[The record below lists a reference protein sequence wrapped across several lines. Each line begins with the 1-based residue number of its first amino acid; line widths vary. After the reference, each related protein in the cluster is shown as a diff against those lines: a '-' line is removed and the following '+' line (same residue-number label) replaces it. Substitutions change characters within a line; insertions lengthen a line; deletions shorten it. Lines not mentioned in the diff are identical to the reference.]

1 MKRFILVFMLALLVK
16 IGRAA
21 LPQPDLIAQIHFA
34 GAEKNFAPTNTVA
47 FTNEFCSAEAVA
59 LRAQTADK
67 LSAWLA
73 SWLSA
78 NGASPVAGGAAKLR
92 PLFNDLQRAEWWLE
106 ARAPVGGRP
115 DLAIAIRLDAARA
128 KLWQANL
135 QLFFPAATFKSAGG
149 WLVFDAGTGPQ
160 KVGETLA
167 AKLSSPAVGWG
178 SVDVNW
184 PRLAQWYP
192 ALKELGLPE
201 TQLTLT
207 APDANLRL
215 TGKLFY
221 PDNFSA
227 APTAWQ
233 TPANTVH
240 LPFVSFTAVR
250 GLSGWI
256 KSQTWLDPYRIA
268 PVPDQAFVWAM
279 PRIPFQTFL
288 ALPFPDATAAMS
300 EAYERLNSLF
310 SGPDALNHFQMPI
323 MLQLEP
329 AQIGFSSLPFMSPF
343 IKVVKEPQGQFLVAG
358 GFPNTP
364 KGQPIPQD
372 LSARLNNQNI
382 VYYHWEITGER
393 LGAQLE
399 DMPQFAQLLLMLT
412 RHKQL
417 DVNSAAY
424 HWLKRIGPKLGNS
437 VTEIKRCGPAEMTFE
452 RKSAGLCTAMEMF
465 MLANWLEAANF
476 PGCDLGLPP
485 SARPTLRFHPHSP
498 GMGAHSA
505 PAPGP

>member
-1 MKRFILVFMLALLVK
+1 MKRYILVFTLALLVAV
-16 IGRAA
+16 GRAA

-73 SWLSA
+73 GWLPA

-135 QLFFPAATFKSAGG
+135 QPFFPAATFKSVAG
-149 WLVFDAGTGPQ
+149 WLIFDAGTGPQ
-160 KVGETLA
+160 KVADTLA
-167 AKLSSPAVGWG
+167 AKLSAPAIGWG

-221 PDNFSA
+221 PDNFYA
-227 APTAWQ
+227 ALPAWQ
-233 TPANTVH
+233 MPTNTVH
-240 LPFVSFTAVR
+240 PPFVSFTAVR
-250 GLSGWI
+250 GISAWLAA
-256 KSQTWLDPYRIA
+256 QTWAAPLLIA

-279 PRIPFQTFL
+279 PKIPFQTFV
-288 ALPFPDATAAMS
+288 ALPFPDATAALND
-300 EAYERLNSLF
+300 AYGKLLPLF
-310 SGPDALNHFQMPI
+310 AGPDATKHFLMPFAPVQANGQLN
-323 MLQLEP
+323 LR
-329 AQIGFSSLPFMSPF
+329 GVPFMTPYLQAL
-343 IKVVKEPQGQFLVAG
+343 KEASGQYLLEG
-358 GFPNTP
+358 TFPNTP
-364 KGQPIPQD
+364 VAEPLPAQLFTRLATKD
-372 LSARLNNQNI
+372 L
-382 VYYHWEITGER
+382 VYYHWENTADRFGHKLE
-393 LGAQLE
+393 QL
-399 DMPQFAQLLLMLT
+399 PQFAQLVLMMT
-412 RHKQL
+412 RCQQL
-417 DVNSAAY
+417 AGASAGF
-424 HWLKRIGPKLGNS
+424 HWLKQVGPALGFS
-437 VTEIKRCGPAEMTFE
+437 VTEITRTGPAELTFT
-452 RKSAGLCTAMEMF
+452 RKSAGLFTAMEMF
-465 MLANWLEAANF
+465 VLANWLEAATF
-476 PGCDLGLPP
+476 PRCDLRLPATAAAAVP
-485 SARPTLRFHPHSP
+485 NARATVAVPVSE
-498 GMGAHSA
+498 
-505 PAPGP
+505 PAPTH